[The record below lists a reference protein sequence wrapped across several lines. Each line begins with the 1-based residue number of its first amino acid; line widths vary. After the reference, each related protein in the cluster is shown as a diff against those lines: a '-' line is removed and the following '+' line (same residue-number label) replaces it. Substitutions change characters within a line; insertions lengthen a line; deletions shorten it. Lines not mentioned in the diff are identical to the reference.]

1 MEENR
6 TIQGEPNQI
15 QTAMSIARAYI
26 QAGKSQQARVLLQR
40 LLARHPEEDAAW
52 LLLLTT
58 NPPPDEEIVALQG
71 MLQHHPT
78 HRFRPALMKR
88 LDGLL
93 EEQRIVGL
101 LEGAKPKQAPLS
113 LPPRMRLG
121 DYLVNQGWVTRK
133 TIDKALA
140 EQRRLTSL
148 GMEARLGT
156 VLLMQEHIDVGELAV
171 ALGAVSAFELGTFG
185 AYLVENR
192 VLAPVEVAAA
202 LAHQAQRA
210 AALNQQHLRKIG
222 AASGV
227 LGWLGS
233 LIPSGDDTYQ
243 HPPRLGHFLI
253 ELGLLTPEE
262 VEHHAATSVRLK
274 DALLGD

>member
-1 MEENR
+1 MEENP
-6 TIQGEPNQI
+6 TLHQEPNQI

-40 LLARHPEEDAAW
+40 LLTRHPEEDAAW

-58 NPPPDEEIVALQG
+58 NPPPEEEIPVLQG
-71 MLQHHPT
+71 MLQHHPN
-78 HRFRPALMKR
+78 HRFRVALEKR
-88 LDGLL
+88 LNGLL

-101 LEGAKPKQAPLS
+101 LEETKSKPAPLS
-113 LPPRMRLG
+113 LPPKMRLG

-133 TIDKALA
+133 TVDKALA

-156 VLLMQEHIDVGELAV
+156 VMLMQGHIDVGELAV

-185 AYLVENR
+185 AYLVEHR

-210 AALNQQHLRKIG
+210 AALNNQYLRSIG
-222 AASGV
+222 AAPGM

-233 LIPSGDDTYQ
+233 LNPLRDGTYQ
-243 HPPRLGHFLI
+243 HPPRLGDFLI
-253 ELGLLTPEE
+253 ELGLMSPSE
-262 VEHHAATSVRLK
+262 VEHHAKASARLK